1 MLVYDELTWRTI
13 MRYIVLVSHGE
24 YAYGLH
30 SAIHMMTGKRQDV
43 ISVGLLEDI
52 TADQFCELFIEK
64 TEKIGPNDEVIL
76 LTDLASGSPYKHA
89 TKVLEKKGVQKQIVL
104 AGVNMPMALKAILS
118 KDNILDFSEL
128 RDTLLWEGKSGI
140 EEC

>member
-1 MLVYDELTWRTI
+1 
-13 MRYIVLVSHGE
+13 MRYIILVSHGE

-43 ISVGLLEDI
+43 ISVGLLEDM

-76 LTDLASGSPYKHA
+76 LADLASGSPYKHA
-89 TKVLEKKGVQKQIVL
+89 TKVLEKKRVQKQIVL

>member
-43 ISVGLLEDI
+43 ISVGLLEDM